1 MQGGARR
8 PENDAGSNLLTEN
21 GKRGTGVFFRGRN
34 LLSGERRFL
43 PRPPHF
49 EESRI
54 AVRLAAVP
62 SGTPRFRFIDT
73 YCETRERRKSG
84 RIAAKA
90 DLPPGRA
97 AIRFFHRL
105 LFTAYLKIHSSCRP
119 SFSAPLFEESRIAV
133 RLAAVPS
140 GTPRFRFIDTY
151 CETRE
156 RRKSG
161 RIAAKADL
169 PPGRA
174 ANPLFHRLLF
184 TAYLKIYSSC
194 RPSFSAPS
202 SKKAALLSVWRPC
215 RPVRRVFVSPIR
227 IVKRA
232 NGEKAGG

>member
-43 PRPPHF
+43 PRPPH
-49 EESRI
+49 
-54 AVRLAAVP
+54 
-62 SGTPRFRFIDT
+62 
-73 YCETRERRKSG
+73 
-84 RIAAKA
+84 
-90 DLPPGRA
+90 
-97 AIRFFHRL
+97 
-105 LFTAYLKIHSSCRP
+105 
-119 SFSAPLFEESRIAV
+119 FEESRIAV

>member
-43 PRPPHF
+43 PRPPLF

-54 AVRLAAVP
+54 AVRLAAVS

-97 AIRFFHRL
+97 ANPLFSQAAICGVFENPFELPPL
-105 LFTAYLKIHSSCRP
+105 LFS
-119 SFSAPLFEESRIAV
+119 PLFEESRIAV

-174 ANPLFHRLLF
+174 ANPLFHSALF
-184 TAYLKIYSSC
+184 
-194 RPSFSAPS
+194 
-202 SKKAALLSVWRPC
+202 
-215 RPVRRVFVSPIR
+215 
-227 IVKRA
+227 
-232 NGEKAGG
+232 